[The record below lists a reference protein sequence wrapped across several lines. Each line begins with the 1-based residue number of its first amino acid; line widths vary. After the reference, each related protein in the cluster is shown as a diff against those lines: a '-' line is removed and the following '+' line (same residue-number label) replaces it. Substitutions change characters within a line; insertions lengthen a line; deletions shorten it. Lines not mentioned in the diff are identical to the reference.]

1 MAIDIEEEEDVVQN
15 FLKDKDVS
23 FKVLLDKDG
32 SVAGQYGIQS
42 HPVKYLIDPE
52 GKVVGIAE
60 GYRKW
65 DSDAMKSLIR
75 QFIEQKS
82 KKTLSDASR

>member
-1 MAIDIEEEEDVVQN
+1 MAIDIEEEENVVQN

-23 FKVLLDKDG
+23 FKILLDKDG
-32 SVAGQYGIQS
+32 RVAGQYGIQS
-42 HPVKYLIDPE
+42 HPSKYLIDPD

-65 DSDAMKSLIR
+65 DKDAMKSLIR
-75 QFIEQKS
+75 QFIERKS